1 MILYN
6 CGPKCCDNGSLA
18 AKTLSNQMKDYMGYV
33 QRLSPWGRVKP
44 QANGGRK
51 IPHLYGRDEDM
62 VLSYV
67 KA

>member
-51 IPHLYGRDEDM
+51 M
-62 VLSYV
+62 
-67 KA
+67 

>member
-44 QANGGRK
+44 QVYGGRK
-51 IPHLYGRDEDM
+51 MWLLYIQDEDI
-62 VLSYV
+62 VYAYV
-67 KA
+67 KT